1 VYNWLHRIWYE
12 GGTSY
17 RLLLPLTGLYWLL
30 VAMRR
35 CMYQFGILG
44 TRRAVAPVIV
54 VGNIT
59 TGGTGK
65 TPVTIW
71 LACALKARGFS
82 PGIVSRG
89 YGGSKSSTSMRVD
102 VASDPATV
110 GDEPVLL
117 ARRSGCPVVVDADRF
132 RAAEMLVADGADV
145 IIADDG
151 LQHYRLARTY
161 EICVIDGARGL
172 GNRYLLPAGPL
183 RETISRLNE
192 VDQVLLNGP
201 MADSQDAISV
211 VEQNSI
217 EFSLQASEVSR
228 LNGSLTR
235 PIARFEGTTVHGVA
249 AIGNPSR
256 FFDLLRAHGMQ
267 VIEHAFPDHAA
278 VSLRELKFGD
288 DFEVLMTEKDAVK
301 LGNAVADKFWTVP
314 VELTMDSV
322 LSGPWL
328 EQIESRLRDDKENR

>member
-1 VYNWLHRIWYE
+1 MYNWLHRVWYE
-12 GGTSY
+12 GAASY

-30 VAMRR
+30 VMLRR
-35 CMYQFGILG
+35 ALFEFGVLG
-44 TRRAVAPVIV
+44 TRRAAAPVIV

-59 TGGTGK
+59 AGGTGK

-71 LACALKARGFS
+71 LAKELKARGFS

-89 YGGSKSSTSMRVD
+89 YGGSKSPSSMRVD
-102 VASDPATV
+102 AASDPAVV

-117 ARRSGCPVVVDADRF
+117 ARSSGCPIVVDADRF

-183 RETISRLNE
+183 RETLARLNE
-192 VDQVLLNGP
+192 VDQVLLNGVLRKRV
-201 MADSQDAISV
+201 AELAAI
-211 VEQNSI
+211 EQHALVF
-217 EFSLQASEVSR
+217 ELVASEARR

-235 PIARFEGTTVHGVA
+235 PIERFRGTTVHGVA
-249 AIGNPSR
+249 AIGNPQR
-256 FFDLLRAHGMQ
+256 FFELLRSHGMQ
-267 VIEHAFPDHAA
+267 VIEHALPDHAPITRR
-278 VSLRELKFGD
+278 SLDFGD
-288 DFEVLMTEKDAVK
+288 NFEILMTEKDAVK
-301 LGNAVADKFWTVP
+301 LGRSVDDKLWSVP
-314 VELTMDSV
+314 VSLKMDALQSA
-322 LSGPWL
+322 PWL
-328 EQIESRLRDDKENR
+328 AQVESRIRSEQGRQ